1 MISWSWRC
9 KKVSETVRKSDGVHW
24 RSQKELVGLHRLFST
39 EKYILTATL
48 NFEIPLFIS
57 VVGLLG
63 ISVTFTYSNSVL

>member
-1 MISWSWRC
+1 M
-9 KKVSETVRKSDGVHW
+9 
-24 RSQKELVGLHRLFST
+24 GLHRLFST

-48 NFEIPLFIS
+48 NFAIPLFIS